1 MPAKYGSI
9 EKVYI
14 IGDSQL
20 DSSDKDYPRDVVSNP
35 LALNMYCL
43 GYDNN
48 KYFTE
53 LNQATKENLRTYL
66 SEHRLLT
73 DAINIKDAYIINLG
87 LDFEVIVRPNQNSHE
102 VILRCIERLK
112 QLFSSDRMQINGSLN
127 VSNLTSE
134 LDTVEGVQSVASLEI
149 KNLFNTDAGY
159 SGNVYDI
166 SSATK
171 NGIIY
176 PSLDPSIFEIKYPNS
191 DISGRVV
198 KP

>member
-1 MPAKYGSI
+1 M
-9 EKVYI
+9 I
-14 IGDSQL
+14 ITNILQNLIKQL
-20 DSSDKDYPRDVVSNP
+20 K
-35 LALNMYCL
+35 
-43 GYDNN
+43 
-48 KYFTE
+48 T
-53 LNQATKENLRTYL
+53 
-66 SEHRLLT
+66 
-73 DAINIKDAYIINLG
+73 INIKDAYIINLG